1 MISDADLYRLAMFL
15 GSCSM
20 MMVVL
25 YHFLEVNAY
34 DDEPDTANAPIK
46 NPSLKANGGGGIGE
60 AGTGMTAA
68 AAAGSGGGTGG
79 STAGKAR

>member
-34 DDEPDTANAPIK
+34 DDEPDTANAPVK
-46 NPSLKANGGGGIGE
+46 NPSLKVNGGGIGE
-60 AGTGMTAA
+60 AGTGMV
-68 AAAGSGGGTGG
+68 AAGGGTGTATGG
-79 STAGKAR
+79 STAGKGR